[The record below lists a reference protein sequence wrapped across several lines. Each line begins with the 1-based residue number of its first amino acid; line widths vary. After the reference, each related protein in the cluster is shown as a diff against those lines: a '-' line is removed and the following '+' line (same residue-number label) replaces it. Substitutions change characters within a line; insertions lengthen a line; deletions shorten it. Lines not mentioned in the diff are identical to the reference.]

1 MTRIYSDLDINKLKQ
16 LADSLMDVYNASQS
30 TAALEEA
37 IVIYEQVLDVTT
49 ARHEN
54 RAQSANDLGD
64 ALFWFC
70 HRHNADKSRGDLCI
84 SLLREALHLRTLGN
98 PMRDQSLHSLARA
111 LRVISFE
118 QQSGGRSALDEA
130 AALDR
135 EALHLRSLGH
145 VNRASSLNNL
155 AIVLMTIFEHAG
167 DFDVLTEAT
176 IMQREVLQLLAPHH
190 PGRITCLINLGN
202 MLRTTFQL
210 QGNPEILA
218 EAIRLRRECVQ
229 ICHVGHPR
237 RPLALEALASTL
249 TNSFVYQRQADV
261 LSEAIN
267 LQREALQ
274 LLPESYPGREIFL
287 GNFGDML
294 LLSYHEQGGVHVL
307 SEALTLF
314 RTALSLQS
322 LTGRPLQSHR
332 LSTLAKALQASFDLD
347 GNTDTLGEAISLH
360 REALEHQSPE
370 YPART
375 KSLQYLAD
383 ALCKLSPPSW
393 TEAFALYSEALE
405 TSRAGDINRAG
416 LFSALARCFLDPRSP
431 FFDLSDGIVILVEGH
446 ADSSSHVKL
455 RLRYSV
461 TDLRYVEDSFSART
475 ASARANAESDTK
487 LHKQVMALYSQAMAL
502 LPRAANFGLDH
513 DERLD
518 AVAGSDE
525 LARNAAAR
533 AILLG
538 NVTQAVEFL
547 EEGRGVFWSQAL
559 RLKATGFD
567 GVPDGLRDELKR
579 LLSQLERS
587 ARKLE
592 IFSQTTAAR
601 EQETET
607 RRRLNEE
614 AEDMISTI
622 RSHPGLDRF
631 LMPPAF
637 SAIMASLPDG
647 YVVIVNASRLGHHAL
662 ILHRATDQVVSL
674 ELKPP
679 RGGFDFALARAH
691 LPRDG
696 SVSLDAADGG
706 TDYDSRGMRLVA
718 SKTEVDSFDAML
730 ALLWTSIVQPVIS
743 ALGLE
748 VSAVLGSA
756 SSTR

>member
-1 MTRIYSDLDINKLKQ
+1 VDINELKKI
-16 LADSLMDVYNASQS
+16 ADSLMEAYNASQS
-30 TAALEEA
+30 TATLEEA
-37 IVIYEQVLDVTT
+37 IAIYEQVLDVTT

-70 HRHNADKSRGDLCI
+70 HRHNADKMRGDLCI
-84 SLLREALHLRTLGN
+84 SLLREALHLRTLGH
-98 PMRDQSLHSLARA
+98 PLRDQSLHSLARA

-118 QQSGGRSALDEA
+118 QQSGGRSALNEA
-130 AALDR
+130 AAFDR
-135 EALHLRSLGH
+135 EALQLRPLGH
-145 VNRASSLNNL
+145 VKRASSLNNL
-155 AIVLMTIFEHAG
+155 AVVLMTIFEYAG
-167 DFDVLTEAT
+167 GVDVLCEA
-176 IMQREVLQLLAPHH
+176 IVMQREVLQLLVPDH
-190 PGRITCLINLGN
+190 PGRITCLLNLGN
-202 MLRTTFQL
+202 MLRTSFEL
-210 QGNPEILA
+210 QGDPEILA
-218 EAIRLRRECVQ
+218 EALRLRRECVQ
-229 ICHVGHPR
+229 LCDVEHPG
-237 RPLALEALASTL
+237 RPLVLEALASTL
-249 TNSFVYQRQADV
+249 TESFVYQRQADL

-274 LLPESYPGREIFL
+274 LLPESFPGRGTLL

-294 LLSYHEQGGVHVL
+294 LLSYHEQGGAHVL

-314 RTALSLQS
+314 RAALSLQS
-322 LTGRPLQSHR
+322 TGDPKHPHR
-332 LSTLAKALQASFDLD
+332 LGTLAKALQASFDLD
-347 GNTDTLGEAISLH
+347 GNMGTLAEAISLH
-360 REALEHQSPE
+360 REALKHQPLG

-375 KSLQYLAD
+375 KSLRYLAD
-383 ALCKLSPPSW
+383 ALCKLSPPAW
-393 TEAFALYSEALE
+393 TEAFSLYNEALE
-405 TSRAGDINRAG
+405 TSPAGDITRAG
-416 LFSALARCFLDPRSP
+416 LFSALAKCFLDPSSP
-431 FFDLSDGIVILVEGH
+431 FFNLSEGIVNLAEGH

-455 RLRYSV
+455 RLRYAV
-461 TDLRYVEDSFSART
+461 TNLRYVEDAFNAGNSFAGV
-475 ASARANAESDTK
+475 NAESNTK
-487 LHKQVMALYSQAMAL
+487 LHKQVMALYSQVMTL
-502 LPRAANFGLDH
+502 LPRAANFGLNH
-513 DERLD
+513 DERLH

-533 AILLG
+533 AIILG

-559 RLKATGFD
+559 HLKATGFD
-567 GVPDGLRDELKR
+567 GVPDDLRDELKR
-579 LLSQLERS
+579 MLSQLERS
-587 ARKLE
+587 SRKLE
-592 IFSQTTAAR
+592 ILSQTTAER
-601 EQETET
+601 EQETEA

-614 AEDMISTI
+614 AEDMISKI
-622 RSHPGLDRF
+622 RGHPGLDRF

-662 ILHRATDQVVSL
+662 ILHRAADQVISL
-674 ELKPP
+674 ELKPR

-718 SKTEVDSFDAML
+718 SKPDVDSFDAML
-730 ALLWTSIVQPVIS
+730 TLLWTSIVQPVIS
-743 ALGLE
+743 AVGLE